1 MTKGTKLKWL
11 FGYEV
16 SQVPVRLRVT
26 KESKEG
32 KGSVV
37 LAIVIHKGI
46 MEEGATLC
54 PCRGAAIEALGKF
67 NLIAVVV
74 VPTGGSALWKSHC
87 CCCN

>member
-1 MTKGTKLKWL
+1 MIANRNVAEEDIQMTKGTKLKWL

-37 LAIVIHKGI
+37 LAIVIH
-46 MEEGATLC
+46 
-54 PCRGAAIEALGKF
+54 R
-67 NLIAVVV
+67 
-74 VPTGGSALWKSHC
+74 ALWRREQHSVLVEVLPLRPWE
-87 CCCN
+87 NAI